1 MMQAGAL
8 LLATVIAFPAW
19 AGGDASDG
27 HTHAES
33 APVPVPVTASAPRA
47 VAATEDFEVVAVL
60 EGRQLVV
67 YVDRYASNEPV
78 AKAKV
83 EVEGAGLKG
92 LAREAAPGTYVMD
105 LAAALPSA
113 KHALTISIEAGETA
127 DLLSATLDTSQPVA
141 SSEHVHGWGERVVWI
156 VAALLLLAAGALLIA
171 RRNRRKAKG
180 IRP

>member
-1 MMQAGAL
+1 MMQARAL

-33 APVPVPVTASAPRA
+33 APAPIPVTASAPRA
-47 VAATEDFEVVAVL
+47 LAATEDFEVVAIL
-60 EGRQLVV
+60 EGKHLVV
-67 YVDRYASNEPV
+67 YVDRFASNDPV

-92 LAREAAPGTYVMD
+92 LASEAAPGTYVID
-105 LAAALPSA
+105 LAAALPPA
-113 KHALTISIEAGETA
+113 KHALTISIEAGDSA

-141 SSEHVHGWGERVVWI
+141 TEANGHDWSRRKVWI
-156 VAALLLLAAGALLIA
+156 VAALLLAAGALLVY
-171 RRNRRKAKG
+171 RRRKAGG
-180 IRP
+180 I

>member
-8 LLATVIAFPAW
+8 FLATVIAFPTW

-33 APVPVPVTASAPRA
+33 TPAPVPVTTSAPRA

-60 EGRQLVV
+60 EGKHLVV
-67 YVDRYASNEPV
+67 YVDRFASNEPV

-92 LAREAAPGTYVMD
+92 FAGEAAPGTYVMD
-105 LAAALPSA
+105 LAAALAPA
-113 KHALTISIEAGETA
+113 KHALTISIEASDSA
-127 DLLSATLDTSQPVA
+127 DLLSATLDTTPPA
-141 SSEHVHGWGERVVWI
+141 AGSEHTHGWGERVVWI
-156 VAALLLLAAGALLIA
+156 LASLVLVAAGALLMV
-171 RRNRRKAKG
+171 RRNRSKAKG
-180 IRP
+180 IHK